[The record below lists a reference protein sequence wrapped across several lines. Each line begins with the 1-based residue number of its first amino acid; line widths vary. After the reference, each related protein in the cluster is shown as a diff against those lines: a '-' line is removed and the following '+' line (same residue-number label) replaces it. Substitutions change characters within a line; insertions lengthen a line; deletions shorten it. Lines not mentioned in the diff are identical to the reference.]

1 MATSSITSTVTASL
15 LLCGLAAC
23 STAPAPAPAAAAIPS
38 ALQPAAGETRAFVWH
53 ARGVQIYACTLAAGA
68 AAPAWT
74 FVAPEAELFESAAA
88 TTAVGSHGAGPFW
101 QALDGSR
108 VLGQVQARADAPR
121 AGAIPWLLL
130 NTSSSGGPGRLAKVT
145 SIQRINTTAGVAPAT
160 GCTGAAE
167 VGQRARVP
175 YTSDY
180 VFFSKGG

>member
-1 MATSSITSTVTASL
+1 M
-15 LLCGLAAC
+15 LLCCLAAC
-23 STAPAPAPAAAAIPS
+23 STAPAPPPISTNVFS
-38 ALQPAAGETRAFVWH
+38 ALQPPPGETRAFALH

-68 AAPAWT
+68 ATPAWT

-130 NTSSSGGPGRLAKVT
+130 NTRSSGGPGRLAKIT
-145 SIQRINTTAGVAPAT
+145 SIQRINTTAGLAPAT
-160 GCTGAAE
+160 GCASAAE
-167 VGQRARVP
+167 LGQRARVP